1 MKQTRFI
8 PIEECNLQVR
18 EDANGQPSRT
28 VVGHPIVYGVRSVN
42 LTPWSD
48 TRVVFEILEPGCITQ
63 DVFDRSDVI
72 YNNNHSTRI
81 EDMIGRCY
89 KGKGT
94 LSIKPGERNVEIS
107 CDYPNTTVGNDTLEQ
122 IRLGNVFGMSFA
134 FRDDWEDTENGVS
147 YERTNETIDGK
158 EVWLRHVKRIIELY
172 DVANVTHPAYEQT
185 DVATREQFAVIMHR
199 YALHKNYNVTKTA
212 DLNNFTDLTLINEYA
227 VESIKWAVANNIISG
242 TSDTSISPKDFVQR
256 CQVAA
261 ILKRFCSQYKP
272 EIKNNENTAS
282 PAAPTANNSTKNNSG
297 GGLSNSGGSVK
308 KTPPPISED
317 DSDDN
322 KNPQSATIET
332 DTANAKPGETISID
346 LNLKQNPGI
355 LGMVLSL
362 EYDETAMKLISVS
375 NGEAVNDVLSLTT
388 SKELKSGVRFLWD
401 GLDLQ
406 ADQVKDGTLLRLEF
420 EILNDAVIGNKYPLT
435 LTYNDGDIVDA
446 DLNELNLQIRQGY
459 IEIKE
464 GGY

>member
-28 VVGHPIVYGVRSVN
+28 VIGHPIVYGVRSVN

-48 TRVVFEILEPGCITQ
+48 TRVVYEILEPGCITQ

-158 EVWLRHVKRIIELY
+158 EVWLRHVKRIVELY

-185 DVATREQFAVIMHR
+185 DVATREQS
-199 YALHKNYNVTKTA
+199 
-212 DLNNFTDLTLINEYA
+212 E
-227 VESIKWAVANNIISG
+227 
-242 TSDTSISPKDFVQR
+242 
-256 CQVAA
+256 A
-261 ILKRFCSQYKP
+261 IDKAIEAQLKREVDEGKH
-272 EIKNNENTAS
+272 
-282 PAAPTANNSTKNNSG
+282 
-297 GGLSNSGGSVK
+297 
-308 KTPPPISED
+308 
-317 DSDDN
+317 
-322 KNPQSATIET
+322 ET
-332 DTANAKPGETISID
+332 DEEREAREKAEREANGGETNAEKEAREQQEREANGGETNAEKEAREQREKAEQEARELEEQEQQEFKAQEEREALD
-346 LNLKQNPGI
+346 KTQKQRSA
-355 LGMVLSL
+355 L
-362 EYDETAMKLISVS
+362 LIA
-375 NGEAVNDVLSLTT
+375 NRKRIE
-388 SKELKSGVRFLWD
+388 
-401 GLDLQ
+401 Q
-406 ADQVKDGTLLRLEF
+406 
-420 EILNDAVIGNKYPLT
+420 EIL
-435 LTYNDGDIVDA
+435 
-446 DLNELNLQIRQGY
+446 
-459 IEIKE
+459 
-464 GGY
+464 

>member
-1 MKQTRFI
+1 MYNENMKQTRFI

-48 TRVVFEILEPGCITQ
+48 TRVVYEILEPGCITQ

-185 DVATREQFAVIMHR
+185 DVATREQSEA
-199 YALHKNYNVTKTA
+199 
-212 DLNNFTDLTLINEYA
+212 IN
-227 VESIKWAVANNIISG
+227 K
-242 TSDTSISPKDFVQR
+242 
-256 CQVAA
+256 A
-261 ILKRFCSQYKP
+261 IDEQLKREC
-272 EIKNNENTAS
+272 
-282 PAAPTANNSTKNNSG
+282 G
-297 GGLSNSGGSVK
+297 GGDDDEAK
-308 KTPPPISED
+308 KKAEEEEAAKRAAEEEAKKKAEQEEAAKREAEAKAKEEQEARELEEQEQRFREQQAMRLRAQHRRREID
-317 DSDDN
+317 
-322 KNPQSATIET
+322 IE
-332 DTANAKPGETISID
+332 S
-346 LNLKQNPGI
+346 LN
-355 LGMVLSL
+355 
-362 EYDETAMKLISVS
+362 Y
-375 NGEAVNDVLSLTT
+375 
-388 SKELKSGVRFLWD
+388 
-401 GLDLQ
+401 
-406 ADQVKDGTLLRLEF
+406 
-420 EILNDAVIGNKYPLT
+420 
-435 LTYNDGDIVDA
+435 
-446 DLNELNLQIRQGY
+446 
-459 IEIKE
+459 
-464 GGY
+464 

>member
-158 EVWLRHVKRIIELY
+158 EVWLRHVKRIVELY

-185 DVATREQFAVIMHR
+185 DVATREQSEA
-199 YALHKNYNVTKTA
+199 
-212 DLNNFTDLTLINEYA
+212 IN
-227 VESIKWAVANNIISG
+227 K
-242 TSDTSISPKDFVQR
+242 
-256 CQVAA
+256 A
-261 ILKRFCSQYKP
+261 IDEQLKRECGDDEAKKKAEEEEAAKRAAEEEAKKKAEEEEAAKREAEAKAKEEQEARELEEQEQRFREQQAMRLRAQHRRR
-272 EIKNNENTAS
+272 EIDFES
-282 PAAPTANNSTKNNSG
+282 
-297 GGLSNSGGSVK
+297 
-308 KTPPPISED
+308 
-317 DSDDN
+317 
-322 KNPQSATIET
+322 
-332 DTANAKPGETISID
+332 
-346 LNLKQNPGI
+346 LN
-355 LGMVLSL
+355 
-362 EYDETAMKLISVS
+362 Y
-375 NGEAVNDVLSLTT
+375 
-388 SKELKSGVRFLWD
+388 
-401 GLDLQ
+401 
-406 ADQVKDGTLLRLEF
+406 
-420 EILNDAVIGNKYPLT
+420 
-435 LTYNDGDIVDA
+435 
-446 DLNELNLQIRQGY
+446 
-459 IEIKE
+459 
-464 GGY
+464 

>member
-1 MKQTRFI
+1 MYNENMKQTRFI

-158 EVWLRHVKRIIELY
+158 EVWLRHVKRIVELY

-185 DVATREQFAVIMHR
+185 DVATREQSEA
-199 YALHKNYNVTKTA
+199 
-212 DLNNFTDLTLINEYA
+212 IN
-227 VESIKWAVANNIISG
+227 K
-242 TSDTSISPKDFVQR
+242 
-256 CQVAA
+256 A
-261 ILKRFCSQYKP
+261 IDEQLKRECGDDEAKKKAEEEEAAKRAAEEEAKKKAEEEEAAKREAEAKAKEEQEARELEEQEQRFREQQAMRLRAQHRRR
-272 EIKNNENTAS
+272 EIDFES
-282 PAAPTANNSTKNNSG
+282 
-297 GGLSNSGGSVK
+297 
-308 KTPPPISED
+308 
-317 DSDDN
+317 
-322 KNPQSATIET
+322 
-332 DTANAKPGETISID
+332 
-346 LNLKQNPGI
+346 LN
-355 LGMVLSL
+355 
-362 EYDETAMKLISVS
+362 Y
-375 NGEAVNDVLSLTT
+375 
-388 SKELKSGVRFLWD
+388 
-401 GLDLQ
+401 
-406 ADQVKDGTLLRLEF
+406 
-420 EILNDAVIGNKYPLT
+420 
-435 LTYNDGDIVDA
+435 
-446 DLNELNLQIRQGY
+446 
-459 IEIKE
+459 
-464 GGY
+464 